1 MKSASKKFLSIVLC
15 IVLTS
20 VLVTGVFAEESPNVI
35 TSESQLFNVGY
46 SLSEGYGTSYWMLWN
61 SDDLSTTADV
71 PGDDALV
78 LERFRNAVDTCLI
91 WEDRVNQGIS
101 TLFAGTFSPLVLAVT
116 LPDIIESWRQAEFA
130 AEKADYFFSMI
141 E

>member
-78 LERFRNAVDTCLI
+78 LERFRNAVDTCLL

-116 LPDIIESWRQAEFA
+116 PPDIIESWRQAEFA

>member
-1 MKSASKKFLSIVLC
+1 MKRASKKFLSIVLC

>member
-1 MKSASKKFLSIVLC
+1 MKSESKKFLSIVLC

>member
-101 TLFAGTFSPLVLAVT
+101 TIFAGTFSPLVLAVT

>member
-61 SDDLSTTADV
+61 SDDIATTADV

>member
-78 LERFRNAVDTCLI
+78 LERFRNAVDTCLL

>member
-35 TSESQLFNVGY
+35 ISESQFFNVGY

>member
-1 MKSASKKFLSIVLC
+1 MKSASKKFLSIVLY

-35 TSESQLFNVGY
+35 TSESQFFNVGY